1 MATRAP
7 ADVVV
12 IGGGVIGLSVAW
24 MAAVNGMAVTV
35 VDPAPGRGAS
45 WAAAGM
51 LAPVGEAYYGEE
63 ALIALN
69 LRASREWPEF
79 ARALETASGQAV
91 GYLADG
97 TLLVAVDPSDQAAT
111 ADVLG
116 FHLAHG
122 LGARHLSARECRR
135 EEPLLA
141 PGIRGGAELA
151 EDHQVDNRRVVDALM
166 AACKAHRV
174 AFSDDEVSDVDIGV
188 IGGGSDGDG
197 RDSDGRD
204 SDGRDDAGGRVIG
217 VTLRHGGRLAA
228 GAVVVAAGC
237 RSGQIGGIPEAIRP
251 PVRPVK
257 GITLRLRGDAGSP
270 SLRRT
275 VRGMVHGRSCYLVP
289 RRDGTLVVGATV
301 EERGFDLTVR
311 IGAVSNLLD
320 DARQLVPA
328 LEEYELIDNTAGLR
342 PGSPDNAPIVG
353 QTDVTGLIMATGHY
367 RNGILLAPVTAYEVT
382 RILLA
387 GTVGLTGLTGPAE
400 PAGSADRPV
409 KDDDRLD
416 GTSLRGAFAPF
427 GPDRF
432 APAGGGG
439 RSPLSVGDR

>member
-12 IGGGVIGLSVAW
+12 IGGGVIGLSIAW
-24 MAAVNGMAVTV
+24 TAAVNGMAVTV
-35 VDPAPGRGAS
+35 IDPAPGRGAS

-79 ARALETASGQAV
+79 ARALETASGQSV

-111 ADVLG
+111 GDVLG

-141 PGIRGGAELA
+141 PGIRGGAELPD
-151 EDHQVDNRRVVDALM
+151 DHQVDNRRVVDALM
-166 AACKAHRV
+166 AACRAHRV

-188 IGGGSDGDG
+188 VGGGGDGDG
-197 RDSDGRD
+197 
-204 SDGRDDAGGRVIG
+204 GRVLG

-311 IGAVSNLLD
+311 VGAVSDLLD

-367 RNGILLAPVTAYEVT
+367 RNGILLAPVTAYEVI

-387 GTVGLTGLTGPAE
+387 GTVGLTGPAGHPGPPGPAE
-400 PAGSADRPV
+400 PAGSADKPV
-409 KDDDRLD
+409 KNGDRLH
-416 GTSLRGAFAPF
+416 GTTLRGAFAPF

>member
-1 MATRAP
+1 M
-7 ADVVV
+7 VV
-12 IGGGVIGLSVAW
+12 IGGGVIGLSIAW
-24 MAAVNGMAVTV
+24 TAALNGMAVTV
-35 VDPAPGRGAS
+35 VDPSPGRGAS

-51 LAPVGEAYYGEE
+51 LAPVGEAFYGEE

-69 LRASREWPEF
+69 LRASRAWPEF
-79 ARALETASGQAV
+79 ARALETASGQPV
-91 GYLADG
+91 GYLPDG

-111 ADVLG
+111 GDVLG

-151 EDHQVDNRRVVDALM
+151 DDHQVDNRRVVDALM
-166 AACKAHRV
+166 AACRAQRV

-188 IGGGSDGDG
+188 GGGGDGDG
-197 RDSDGRD
+197 RGSDGR
-204 SDGRDDAGGRVIG
+204 GDDGGRVIG

-275 VRGMVHGRSCYLVP
+275 VRGTVHGRSCYLVP

-311 IGAVSNLLD
+311 VGAVSELLD
-320 DARQLVPA
+320 DARRLVPA
-328 LEEYELIDNTAGLR
+328 LEEYELIDTTAGLR

-387 GTVGLTGLTGPAE
+387 GTVGLTRPAE
-400 PAGSADRPV
+400 PAGSVDRPV
-409 KDDDRLD
+409 KNGDRLH
-416 GTSLRGAFAPF
+416 GTSLMGAFAPF

-432 APAGGGG
+432 SPAGGGG